1 MWPFFIFRPQG
12 MLEHLLLAKPMT
24 AAKPGTTTGIS
35 TSFVALF
42 CSLIAAVLYLNTLG
56 HAFTIDDGTVIG
68 NNRFTKQGIDGI
80 DEIFSQAYRA
90 GFWDRQ
96 EGLYRPL
103 SVALF
108 ALEWEFFPDNPLPGH
123 LVNILLYAL
132 SAACLCLVLFRL
144 LGNLHPLV
152 PLLATLIWTVH
163 PLHTEV
169 VANIKSSDELL
180 AFFFGIG
187 GLLLLIRFVDQGQKS
202 SLLLSACSFTLALL
216 AKENSV
222 TWLGVYP
229 LSLWFFRGKTPSSLL
244 RICMP
249 FVLALV
255 GFFVLRIAV
264 LGEIGGGFELM
275 LINNSMVGAKSTG
288 EQLATALL
296 TNGKY
301 LLLFL
306 FPKNLAF
313 DYSYNTIPLVGFGDP
328 GALLSLLVFGTA
340 CWYVIRNFS
349 KKNPIAFGILFYLG
363 TIALVS
369 NIFILIEATMAERFT
384 FTPSVG
390 LAILVA
396 VGLGN
401 LLPAR
406 ERSQQLQTSNL
417 RHPLFV
423 ALALPV
429 LVLFS
434 ARTLSRNTDWKDN
447 LTLLEH
453 DVKVSTNSARIRYA
467 LGSAYLIEKAFKEPE
482 VSVAKANYL
491 DRAISELTRGVTI
504 LPNYNEAWYHLGLAY
519 KEKGNAS
526 DAVRALEQA
535 RSLKAFTDA
544 EHLNAIGL
552 AYGMNGQFDKAIAEL
567 REACTLSP
575 RDVDVWNNYGLYL
588 SDAGMLNES
597 HAALDSALRLN
608 PRSEKALYNK
618 GNTFAKQGNY
628 GSALIYYRKALD
640 IKPNYTDALN
650 NSGNCHILLNRPD
663 SALIYFK
670 KAAEVDPGNTKALIN
685 IGVTLNNMGD
695 TAQARI
701 YLERAGRANT
711 P

>member
-1 MWPFFIFRPQG
+1 M
-12 MLEHLLLAKPMT
+12 MEHLPLDEPMT
-24 AAKPGTTTGIS
+24 AAKPGATKGIP

-42 CSLIAAVLYLNTLG
+42 CALIAALLYINTLG
-56 HAFTIDDGTVIG
+56 HEFTIDDGTVIG
-68 NNRFTKQGIDGI
+68 NNRFTKQGIQGI
-80 DEIFSQAYRA
+80 DDIFSEAYRA

-123 LVNILLYAL
+123 LINILLYAL
-132 SAACLCLVLFRL
+132 SAACLYLVLFRL
-144 LGNLHPLV
+144 LSSLHPLV
-152 PLLATLIWTVH
+152 PLTATLIWLVH

-180 AFFFGIG
+180 AFLFGIA
-187 GLLLLIRFVDQGQKS
+187 GLLILIRYTDQGHKA
-202 SLLLSACSFTLALL
+202 SLVFASLTFALALL

-229 LSLWFFRGKTPSSLL
+229 LSLWFFRGKSPASLL
-244 RICMP
+244 RTCIP
-249 FVLALV
+249 FVLVLI
-255 GFFVLRIAV
+255 GFFALRLAV

-275 LINNSMVGAKSTG
+275 LINNSMVGAKSAG

-313 DYSYNTIPLVGFGDP
+313 DYSYNTIPTVSFSHP
-328 GALLSLLVFGTA
+328 GALLSLLICVAA
-340 CWYVIRNFS
+340 CWFVIRTFNR
-349 KKNPIAFGILFYLG
+349 KHPMAFGILFYLG

-369 NIFILIEATMAERFT
+369 NLFMLIEATMAERFT

-390 LAILVA
+390 LAIVLA
-396 VGLGN
+396 IGFGN
-401 LLPAR
+401 LLPKG
-406 ERSQQLQTSNL
+406 ERSQPLQASSL
-417 RHPLFV
+417 RQPLF
-423 ALALPV
+423 LALV
-429 LVLFS
+429 LPALLLLS
-434 ARTLSRNTDWKDN
+434 ARTISRNTDWKDN

-453 DVKVSTNSARIRYA
+453 DVKVSPNSARIRYA
-467 LGSAYLIEKAFKEPE
+467 LGSAYLIEKALKEPE
-482 VSVAKANYL
+482 GSVAKTNYL
-491 DRAISELTRGVTI
+491 DRAIAELSRGVTI

-519 KEKGNAS
+519 KEKNNAAE
-526 DAVRALEQA
+526 AVRALEQA
-535 RSLKAFTDA
+535 RSYKAFTDA

-552 AYGMNGQFDKAIAEL
+552 AYGMNGQFDKAIADL
-567 REACTLSP
+567 REACKLSP
-575 RDVDVWNNYGLYL
+575 GDVDVWNNYGLYL
-588 SDAGMLNES
+588 SDAGMFTES
-597 HAALDSALRLN
+597 HAALDTALRIDT
-608 PRSEKALYNK
+608 RSEKALYNK
-618 GNTFAKQGNY
+618 GNTFAKQSNY
-628 GSALIYYRKALD
+628 TSALIYYRKALD
-640 IKPNYTDALN
+640 VKPNYTDALN

-663 SALIYFK
+663 SALVYFK
-670 KAAEVDPGNTKALIN
+670 KATEADPGNTKALIN
-685 IGVTLNNMGD
+685 IGVTLNTMGD

>member
-1 MWPFFIFRPQG
+1 M
-12 MLEHLLLAKPMT
+12 EHLPLDEPMN
-24 AAKPGTTTGIS
+24 AAKPGTNTALP
-35 TSFVALF
+35 TSYVALF
-42 CSLIAAVLYLNTLG
+42 CALIAALLYINTLN
-56 HAFTIDDGTVIG
+56 HEFTIDDGTVIG
-68 NNRFTKQGIDGI
+68 NNRFTKQGIKGI
-80 DEIFSQAYRA
+80 DDIFSKAYRA

-108 ALEWEFFPDNPLPGH
+108 ALVWEFFPNNPLPGH
-123 LVNILLYAL
+123 LINILLYAL
-132 SAACLCLVLFRL
+132 SAACLYLVLYKL

-152 PLLATLIWTVH
+152 PLTATLIWVVH

-180 AFFFGIG
+180 AFLFGIA
-187 GLLLLIRFVDQGQKS
+187 GLWLLMRYTDQGEKS
-202 SLLLSACSFTLALL
+202 NLFFSALSFALALL

-229 LSLWFFRGKTPSSLL
+229 LSLWFFRAKSPANLL
-244 RICMP
+244 RTCLP
-249 FVLALV
+249 YVFVLA
-255 GFFVLRIAV
+255 GFFALRMAV

-275 LINNSMVGAKSTG
+275 LINNSMVSAKSGG

-313 DYSYNTIPLVGFGDP
+313 DYSYNTIPTVGFSHP
-328 GALLSLLVFGTA
+328 GAILSLLVFCAA
-340 CWYVIRNFS
+340 CWFVIRNFYR
-349 KKNPIAFGILFYLG
+349 KHPIAYGILFYLG

-369 NIFILIEATMAERFT
+369 NVFILIEATMAERFT

-396 VGLGN
+396 VGFGN
-401 LLPAR
+401 LLPTR
-406 ERSQQLQTSNL
+406 ECAKPLKSSSL
-417 RHPLFV
+417 RQPLFL
-423 ALALPV
+423 ALILPV
-429 LVLFS
+429 LLLLS
-434 ARTLSRNTDWKDN
+434 ARTLSRNADWKDN

-453 DVKVSTNSARIRYA
+453 DVKVSPNSARIRYA
-467 LGSAYLIEKAFKEPE
+467 LGSAYLIEKALKEPE
-482 VSVAKANYL
+482 GSVAKNNYL
-491 DRAISELTRGVTI
+491 DRAITELKRGVAI

-519 KEKGNAS
+519 KEKGNAAE
-526 DAVRALEQA
+526 AVQALEQA
-535 RSLKAFTDA
+535 RSYKAFTDA

-552 AYGMNGQFDKAIAEL
+552 AYGMNGQFDKAISDL
-567 REACTLSP
+567 REACKLSP
-575 RDVDVWNNYGLYL
+575 GDVDVWNNYGLYL
-588 SDAGMLNES
+588 SDAGMLTES
-597 HAALDSALRLN
+597 HAALDYALRIDS
-608 PRSEKALYNK
+608 RAEKALYNK

-628 GSALIYYRKALD
+628 TSALAYYRKALD
-640 IKPNYTDALN
+640 VKPDYTDALN

-663 SALIYFK
+663 SALAYFK
-670 KAAEVDPGNTKALIN
+670 KAAEADPGNTKALIN

-701 YLERAGRANT
+701 YLERAARANT